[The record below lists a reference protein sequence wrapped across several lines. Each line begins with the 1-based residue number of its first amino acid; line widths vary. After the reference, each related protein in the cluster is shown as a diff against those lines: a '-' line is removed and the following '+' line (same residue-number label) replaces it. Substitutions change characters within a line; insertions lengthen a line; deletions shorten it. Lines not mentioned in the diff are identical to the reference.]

1 MSALQGEGPFTVFAP
16 TNAAF
21 DALPEGLLATLL
33 ADPTGDLTN
42 ILLYHVVGAKA
53 KSTDL
58 SNGQQIAT
66 LLTDFKVKVTIND
79 DGVFINDAHVTVA
92 DLEAENG
99 VVHVIDAVLVPS
111 SGETLPATVVDII
124 VGSADHTTLA
134 TAVTEAGL
142 VSALQGE
149 GPFTVFAPTNAAFDA
164 LPEGLLATLLADP
177 TGDLTNILLYH
188 VVGAKAKSTDLS
200 NGQQIATLLTDFKV
214 KVTINDD
221 GVFINDA
228 HVTVADLEAENGVV
242 HVIDAVLVPSSG
254 ETLPATVVDII
265 VGSADHTTLAT
276 AVTEAGLVSALQGE
290 GPFTVFAPTNAAFDA
305 LPEGLLATLLADP
318 TGDLTNI
325 LLYHV
330 VGAKAKSTDLS
341 NGQQI
346 ATLLTDFKVKVTI
359 NDDGVFINDAHVT
372 VADLEAENGVVHVID
387 AVLVPG
393 TNNSIEDVFG
403 NGNNGGISVFPNP
416 ARGSVNA
423 EFYLN
428 VSGLVTVELFNVTGQ
443 KIFGRQAGILPAGL
457 NRISESVVD
466 LPSGIYMMLVSSGQ
480 QKFTTKV
487 TIVR

>member
-1 MSALQGEGPFTVFAP
+1 MKHFDLFYKQKWLKLVYTVSLLVFSA
-16 TNAAF
+16 
-21 DALPEGLLATLL
+21 
-33 ADPTGDLTN
+33 
-42 ILLYHVVGAKA
+42 H
-53 KSTDL
+53 L
-58 SNGQQIAT
+58 SY
-66 LLTDFKVKVTIND
+66 
-79 DGVFINDAHVTVA
+79 
-92 DLEAENG
+92 AE
-99 VVHVIDAVLVPS
+99 H
-111 SGETLPATVVDII
+111 PATVVDII

-359 NDDGVFINDAHVT
+359 NDDGVFINDAKVT

-387 AVLVPG
+387 AVLVP
-393 TNNSIEDVFG
+393 S
-403 NGNNGGISVFPNP
+403 
-416 ARGSVNA
+416 
-423 EFYLN
+423 
-428 VSGLVTVELFNVTGQ
+428 SGET
-443 KIFGRQAGILPAGL
+443 LPAT
-457 NRISESVVD
+457 VVD
-466 LPSGIYMMLVSSGQ
+466 I
-480 QKFTTKV
+480 
-487 TIVR
+487 IVGS